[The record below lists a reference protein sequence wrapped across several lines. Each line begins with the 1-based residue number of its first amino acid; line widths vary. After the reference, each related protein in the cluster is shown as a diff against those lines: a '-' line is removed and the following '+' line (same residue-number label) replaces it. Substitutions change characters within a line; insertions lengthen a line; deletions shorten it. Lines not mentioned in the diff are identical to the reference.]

1 MDYNNEIDKSKILD
15 IAGNNNTQSNDS
27 HNTDSYNTNS
37 YNTTNN
43 YNINLNQY
51 NFNPE
56 IDSIKNSNNRTLL
69 KSLVGK
75 PITIWAYAIDEYSRI
90 KNKQLVRYTI
100 INVHNQNHYIAD
112 HIQLQIPYEI
122 YDEDIRHKIIKVIGK
137 VYEYEDKKT
146 KEMKQSIT
154 AEKVIISNAN
164 DMYIAKDFI
173 KQIVDIS
180 AENIKYIANEYAH
193 YTPNQKFDL
202 LKKYVNELNEHLPS
216 MRKNFIS
223 DYIINQYMVNYD
235 PELMNAGD
243 LSILR
248 NNTDAIIEITF
259 LILSV
264 IKRISEGMCEL
275 NSIFNY
281 INWILIDMQGL
292 KEDDIDNGK
301 VIKMKTPQ
309 RFVEFC
315 ENHNLNINIKKGFM
329 FVKKRNLNFYP
340 KVQNKNDAYIDAL
353 QVLYT
358 DLINT
363 QNNNDYT
370 KNIK

>member
-1 MDYNNEIDKSKILD
+1 MKNKDKQLGLIKGNENYNNNIDNT
-15 IAGNNNTQSNDS
+15 NNSTN
-27 HNTDSYNTNS
+27 DSYNT
-37 YNTTNN
+37 T

-90 KNKQLVRYTI
+90 KNKQLIRYTI
-100 INVHNQNHYIAD
+100 INVHNQNQYIAD

-122 YDEDIRHKIIKVIGK
+122 YNEDIRHKIIKVIGN

-173 KQIVDIS
+173 KQITNIS
-180 AENIKYIANEYAH
+180 AENIKWIANEYAH

-202 LKKYVNELNEHLPS
+202 LKKYVNELNELLPS

-235 PELMNAGD
+235 PELMNVGD
-243 LSILR
+243 LNILR
-248 NNTDAIIEITF
+248 NNTEAIIEITF

-264 IKRISEGMCEL
+264 IKKISEGMCEL
-275 NSIFNY
+275 NNIFNY
-281 INWILIDMQGL
+281 TNWILNDMQGL

-315 ENHNLNINIKKGFM
+315 DNHNLNINIKKGFM
-329 FVKKRNLNFYP
+329 FIKERNKDFYP

-358 DLINT
+358 DLINA

>member
-1 MDYNNEIDKSKILD
+1 MKNNNEISRMHNIRNS
-15 IAGNNNTQSNDS
+15 NNNNEFN
-27 HNTDSYNTNS
+27 NTSDSYNT
-37 YNTTNN
+37 T
-43 YNINLNQY
+43 YNINLNHY

-56 IDSIKNSNNRTLL
+56 VDSIKNSNNRTLL

-75 PITIWAYAIDEYSRI
+75 PITIWAYAVDEYSRI
-90 KNKQLVRYTI
+90 KSKQLIRYTI

-122 YDEDIRHKIIKVIGK
+122 YDENIRHKMILVMGN
-137 VYEYEDKKT
+137 VYEYEDKKS

-164 DMYIAKDFI
+164 DMYIAKDFV
-173 KQIVDIS
+173 KQITNIS
-180 AENIKYIANEYAH
+180 AENIKWIANEYAH

-202 LKKYVNELNEHLPS
+202 LKKYVNELNELLPS

-243 LSILR
+243 LNILR
-248 NNTDAIIEITF
+248 NNTEAIIEITF

-264 IKRISEGMCEL
+264 IKKISEVMCEL
-275 NSIFNY
+275 NNIFNY
-281 INWILIDMQGL
+281 INWILNDMQGL

-315 ENHNLNINIKKGFM
+315 DNHNLNINIKKGFM
-329 FVKKRNLNFYP
+329 FIKERNKDFYP

-358 DLINT
+358 DLINA